1 MFFSEVFGS
10 KQTRSAQEC
19 YNLGNFWL
27 KRIDCGGCEM
37 TTPSSQEVTQLLV
50 EWGNGSRAALDK
62 LMPLVYE
69 ELRRLARRHMR
80 REREGHTL
88 QTSALVNEA
97 YLKMINEREMQWQ
110 NRAHFFAVAAQL
122 MRMILIDHARA
133 RKVAKRGGGANQV
146 PLDEALVV
154 SDERAAE
161 LLALDDALKALEAVD
176 ERKSRIAELRF
187 FGGLSVEET
196 AEVLKISR
204 ATVMREWRMAKAW
217 LYRELNQGESDE
229 A

>member
-1 MFFSEVFGS
+1 
-10 KQTRSAQEC
+10 
-19 YNLGNFWL
+19 
-27 KRIDCGGCEM
+27 M
-37 TTPSSQEVTQLLV
+37 TTPSAQEVTQLLV
-50 EWGNGSRAALDK
+50 EWGNGNRAALDK

-69 ELRRLARRHMR
+69 ELRRLARRYMK

-97 YLKMINEREMQWQ
+97 YLKMVNERDMRWQ

-133 RKVAKRGGGANQV
+133 RKVAKRGGRADQV
-146 PLDEALVV
+146 PLDEAVAV
-154 SDERAAE
+154 SEERAAE
-161 LLALDDALKALEAVD
+161 LIALDDALKALQAVD

-196 AEVLKISR
+196 AEALNISQ
-204 ATVMREWRMAKAW
+204 ATVMREWRLAKAW
-217 LYRELNQGESDE
+217 LHRELNKEGGDE

>member
-1 MFFSEVFGS
+1 M
-10 KQTRSAQEC
+10 
-19 YNLGNFWL
+19 
-27 KRIDCGGCEM
+27 M
-37 TTPSSQEVTQLLV
+37 TPSSQEVTELLV

-62 LMPLVYE
+62 LMPIVYE

-80 REREGHTL
+80 RERDGHTL

-97 YLKMINEREMQWQ
+97 YLKMINEKDMQWQ

-133 RKVAKRGGGANQV
+133 RKVAKRGGGAYTV
-146 PLDEALVV
+146 PLDEAVVV

-161 LLALDDALKALEAVD
+161 LIALDDALKALEAVD
-176 ERKSRIAELRF
+176 KRKSRIAELRF

-196 AEVLKISR
+196 AEALKVSE
-204 ATVMREWRMAKAW
+204 ATIMREWRMAKAW
-217 LYRELNQGESDE
+217 LHRELNQEGVDE